1 MRKNWGYFN
10 IIKQEA
16 GMKITNSIVKA
27 IRNLVDN
34 PRKCPTV
41 GSILDLESPYHYLHI
56 AHYYVFYRITQ
67 EYIYVSDIFSERED
81 FMRKM
86 FGIKLRTQESVNY
99 WGE

>member
-1 MRKNWGYFN
+1 MRQMILRKNWGYFKN
-10 IIKQEA
+10 ENKILSRRSDRLRKIKQEA
-16 GMKITNSIVKA
+16 GVKITNSIVKA

-41 GSILDLESPYHYLHI
+41 GSILDLESTYHYLHI

-67 EYIYVSDIFSERED
+67 ESI
-81 FMRKM
+81 
-86 FGIKLRTQESVNY
+86 GY

>member
-1 MRKNWGYFN
+1 MKIKYSPDASDRLRK
-10 IIKQEA
+10 IKQEA

-34 PRKCPTV
+34 PRKSPKV

-56 AHYYVFYRITQ
+56 AYYYVFYRITQ
-67 EYIYVSDIFSERED
+67 ESI
-81 FMRKM
+81 
-86 FGIKLRTQESVNY
+86 GY